1 MRVMRMDA
9 RLFRYEATPDVKPGW
24 WKPYAIGGGITLA
37 LFAAVAGA
45 YLYATGSAWYPVDNA
60 PAQPTKSMAA
70 VLSAGEVTSL
80 EAAVAKN
87 PDDLASR
94 GKLIAYYSAGFHPA
108 ELRSHMLW
116 MIRTHPEGITVGAK
130 QYTPLV
136 DASFDPD
143 GYAEGRKLWLARLTR
158 HHVPVAELQN
168 AAAYF
173 KFGDHMIAL
182 KLLQR
187 AQLNDDAETNNL
199 GEEYYTHLADGPV
212 WQWLKPMGA
221 GPDHPEIRVKL

>member
-1 MRVMRMDA
+1 MQMDA
-9 RLFRYEATPDVKPGW
+9 RLFRYESTPDLKSGW
-24 WKPYAIGGGITLA
+24 WKPYTVGGGIALV
-37 LFAAVAGA
+37 LFAVIAVA
-45 YLYATGSAWYPVDNA
+45 YLYATSSAWQPREA
-60 PAQPTKSMAA
+60 FQPQTQPARSTAILLNPDEIAT
-70 VLSAGEVTSL
+70 L
-80 EAAVAKN
+80 EAAIAKN